1 MDGVIKPVYNLIGGG
16 EDSTGDNPSPDSDGR
31 SAPKRDSVT
40 DELGNMTNELM
51 NRLNEEE
58 SKLKAKS
65 RSGR

>member
-1 MDGVIKPVYNLIGGG
+1 MTKSVCNLSGGG
-16 EDSTGDNPSPDSDGR
+16 EDSTGDNPSPDSDGG